1 MTVRVTRTRC
11 SSDDSG
17 PEAAGVDVLV
27 AELALRVVLG
37 DEGAVVKESGLNV
50 AVLRTLAAG

>member
-1 MTVRVTRTRC
+1 MTVRRTRTRC

-17 PEAAGVDVLV
+17 SEDIGVDVLD

-37 DEGAVVKESGLNV
+37 DEGAVVEEFGRGM
-50 AVLRTLAAG
+50 LRC